1 MSRGFE
7 YDDRE
12 FGDRE
17 PESESQSRMPLSQG
31 RGGGSSATDQPVPP
45 TFDLQDLRDRIDRSA
60 DGTPTVEE
68 FLDRLENEGVHPVP
82 SIQSNGRWSG
92 MSYEFAGVRV
102 RGSELGRAYTAIGLQ
117 KKKGVA
123 YDPARDDTRLRALA
137 PAIPKSQSLDLGI
150 PHARDRSQER
160 PLLSSSQER
169 TLWDA
174 GRFRIVATPDL
185 AREHYNGDY
194 ARLQKDLTH
203 LAQLKL
209 IERHT
214 IPTNNRGGRLSVVT
228 LTKAGKRV
236 VSASELNRGGSTQAI
251 YAGVVKPRESAHDS
265 AIYRMYLAEARRIE
279 AEGGHVR
286 RVILD
291 YEFKKDVYSVLAGER
306 DLPPLAQAERQR
318 EVAEDNKLPVV
329 EGHVVFPDL
338 RVEYE
343 MPDGELRHIDL
354 ELATRNYRAAHIRS
368 KAAGGFKVYVDTS
381 SGRLAAVL
389 NDHNLI
395 GELLKT

>member
-7 YDDRE
+7 YEDRE
-12 FGDRE
+12 FGERE
-17 PESESQSRMPLSQG
+17 PESEPQSRMPLSQG
-31 RGGGSSATDQPVPP
+31 RGGGGSTTDQPVPP
-45 TFDLQDLRDRIDRSA
+45 AFDLQSLRDRIDRSA
-60 DGTPTVEE
+60 EGAPTVEE
-68 FLDRLENEGVHPVP
+68 FLDRLEKEGVHPVP
-82 SIQSNGRWSG
+82 SIQSNGRWNG

-117 KKKGVA
+117 KKKGIA

-137 PAIPKSQSLDLGI
+137 PTVRKSHSPD
-150 PHARDRSQER
+150 PEVRHARDRTQER
-160 PLLSSSQER
+160 PRLSSSEEK

-174 GRFRIVATPDL
+174 GRFRIVATQDL
-185 AREHYNGDY
+185 AREHYNGNHS
-194 ARLQKDLTH
+194 RLQKDLTH

-214 IPTNNRGGRLSVVT
+214 VPTSNRGGRLSVVT
-228 LTKAGKRV
+228 LTRAGKNL
-236 VSASELNRGGSTQAI
+236 VSAAELNQAGSKQAI
-251 YAGVVKPRESAHDS
+251 YAGVVKPRESTHDS

-291 YEFKKDVYSVLAGER
+291 YEFKKDVYSVLAREH

-318 EVAEDNKLPVV
+318 EVADDNQLPVV

-368 KAAGGFKVYVDTS
+368 KAAGGFKVYVDSS

-389 NDHNLI
+389 NDHDLI
-395 GELLKT
+395 GELLRT